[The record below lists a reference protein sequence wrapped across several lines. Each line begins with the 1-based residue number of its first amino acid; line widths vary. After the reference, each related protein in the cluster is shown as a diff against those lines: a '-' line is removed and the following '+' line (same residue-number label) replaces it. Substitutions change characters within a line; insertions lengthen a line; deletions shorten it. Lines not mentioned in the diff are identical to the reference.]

1 MLPGLCWGA
10 AGAGGAGGLRGA
22 RGERTGVMDEAS
34 RGLSKGSLKRFLG
47 VLCHPGASP
56 APLAE
61 PALAAG
67 GSCASSSGT
76 WEQTPL
82 FSAALGAA
90 EPPARGAGAGS
101 EQHSR
106 CPGRNRGVPAGRH
119 RFPFAWERV
128 FGSEGCGERG
138 HLCRAP
144 CGAAL
149 RAQPGGGGCAP
160 VAVPGGFSGH
170 SQWDAPLRMPA
181 RPWHRWA
188 QRPGHEVA
196 AIESLLPM
204 EALPGVQ
211 PGTGAP
217 CHVNYFS

>member
-34 RGLSKGSLKRFLG
+34 RGLSKGSLRRFLG

-90 EPPARGAGAGS
+90 EPPARGAGAGVRAAFPLPG
-101 EQHSR
+101 EESR
-106 CPGRNRGVPAGRH
+106 RASWPAQISLCLGTRFWVRGMWRA
-119 RFPFAWERV
+119 
-128 FGSEGCGERG
+128 
-138 HLCRAP
+138 RAP
-144 CGAAL
+144 LQGFVRGGSAGTAGGWGLRPCGRSRGILWPFPVGCSAQDACPALAPLGTKARPRGRRDRIPPPHGGSAGGAAGH
-149 RAQPGGGGCAP
+149 RRS
-160 VAVPGGFSGH
+160 VP
-170 SQWDAPLRMPA
+170 R
-181 RPWHRWA
+181 
-188 QRPGHEVA
+188 
-196 AIESLLPM
+196 
-204 EALPGVQ
+204 
-211 PGTGAP
+211 
-217 CHVNYFS
+217 